1 MTGEVALIREQG
13 QTFAV
18 LAVKPHVVQNPP
30 EREALVAEASG
41 WFGVRTAL
49 LAEDGR
55 TWGPND
61 IVRWLQNIHV
71 SQLPW
76 RKFSV

>member
-1 MTGEVALIREQG
+1 MTGEIALLREQG

-18 LAVKPHVVQNPP
+18 LAVKPHVVQSPP
-30 EREALVAEASG
+30 
-41 WFGVRTAL
+41 VRQEWSPPPA
-49 LAEDGR
+49 DGSACAPPCSQR
-55 TWGPND
+55 TEEIWGPND

-76 RKFSV
+76 RKFTV

>member
-1 MTGEVALIREQG
+1 MQGEVAVIREQG

-18 LAVKPHVVQNPP
+18 LAVKPHVVQDPA
-30 EREALVAEASG
+30 EREAMVTSARR

-76 RKFSV
+76 RKFSI

>member
-1 MTGEVALIREQG
+1 MNGEVAVIAEQG

-18 LAVKPHVVQNPP
+18 LAVKPHAVQDHT
-30 EREALVAEASG
+30 EREALLRAGHE

-55 TWGPND
+55 TWGPPD
-61 IVRWLQNIHV
+61 IVNWLRGVHPG
-71 SQLPW
+71 QLPW
-76 RKFSV
+76 RNFSV

>member
-18 LAVKPHVVQNPP
+18 LVVKPHVVQSPT
-30 EREALVAEASG
+30 ERETMLAAARES
-41 WFGVRTAL
+41 FGVRTAL

-61 IVRWLQNIHV
+61 IVRWLRNVHV

-76 RKFSV
+76 RQFSV

>member
-1 MTGEVALIREQG
+1 MTGEVALVREQG

-18 LAVKPHVVQNPP
+18 LAVKPHAVQSPT
-30 EREALVAEASG
+30 ERDNLLEAGRG

-49 LAEDGR
+49 LAENGR
-55 TWGPND
+55 TWGPPD
-61 IVRWLQNIHV
+61 IVRWLQNIHP

-76 RKFSV
+76 RQFTV

>member
-1 MTGEVALIREQG
+1 MTGEVAVIKEQG

-18 LAVKPHVVQNPP
+18 LAVEPHVIQSPSK
-30 EREALVAEASG
+30 REAMVAAARG

-49 LAEDGR
+49 LAEDGK

-76 RKFSV
+76 RKFTV

>member
-1 MTGEVALIREQG
+1 MQGEVALIEEQR

-18 LAVKPHVVQNPP
+18 LAVKPYVIQNPT
-30 EREALVAEASG
+30 EREALTAAG
-41 WFGVRTAL
+41 QQWFGVRTAL

-61 IVRWLQNIHV
+61 IVRWLRNVQID
-71 SQLPW
+71 QLPW
-76 RKFSV
+76 RSFSV

>member
-1 MTGEVALIREQG
+1 MTGEVALVREQG

-18 LAVKPHVVQNPP
+18 LAVKPHVVQSPS
-30 EREALVAEASG
+30 EREAMVAAARR

-49 LAEDGR
+49 LAEDGK

-61 IVRWLQNIHV
+61 IVRWLQNIHPG
-71 SQLPW
+71 QLPW
-76 RKFSV
+76 RKFSI

>member
-1 MTGEVALIREQG
+1 MNGEVALVKEQG

-18 LAVKPHVVQNPP
+18 LAVKPHAVRDPGQ
-30 EREALVAEASG
+30 RETLLRAGLQ

-55 TWGPND
+55 TWGPPD
-61 IVRWLQNIHV
+61 IVNWLRNVHPG
-71 SQLPW
+71 QLPW
-76 RKFSV
+76 RNFSV

>member
-1 MTGEVALIREQG
+1 MTGEVAVIKEQG

-18 LAVKPHVVQNPP
+18 LAVKPHVIQSPS
-30 EREALVAEASG
+30 EREAMIAAARR

-76 RKFSV
+76 RKFTV

>member
-1 MTGEVALIREQG
+1 MQGEVAVIREQG

-18 LAVKPHVVQNPP
+18 LAVKPHVVQDPA
-30 EREALVAEASG
+30 EREAMVASARR